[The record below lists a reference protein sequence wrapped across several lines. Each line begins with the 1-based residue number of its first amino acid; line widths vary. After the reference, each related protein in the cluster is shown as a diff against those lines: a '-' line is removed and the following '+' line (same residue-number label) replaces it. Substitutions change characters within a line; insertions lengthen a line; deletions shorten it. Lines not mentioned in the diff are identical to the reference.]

1 MWRTLETE
9 FVAEIKEKWIYNSG
23 SFYPYTAYK
32 INPHT
37 QMLPFKFL
45 TLNDK
50 KIINIFNCTLDFD
63 SDGITLQFFFYKF
76 IFSSM

>member
-1 MWRTLETE
+1 
-9 FVAEIKEKWIYNSG
+9 
-23 SFYPYTAYK
+23 
-32 INPHT
+32 
-37 QMLPFKFL
+37 MLPFKFL

-76 IFSSM
+76 IFYFFFNVGLYLQTRMDLKAV